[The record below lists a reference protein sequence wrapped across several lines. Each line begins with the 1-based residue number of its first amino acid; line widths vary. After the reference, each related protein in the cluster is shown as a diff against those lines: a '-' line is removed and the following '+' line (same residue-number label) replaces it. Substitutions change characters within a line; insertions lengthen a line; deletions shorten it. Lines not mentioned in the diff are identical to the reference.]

1 MEFNQSRLVL
11 ARKRRGL
18 SKKALAENSKLGLRT
33 IVYYES
39 GEGAPS
45 NDAVQTLAN
54 VLKFPVAFFYGSDV
68 EEIDSETASF
78 RSLKRMTASQRDSA
92 IAAGTLA
99 TTLSRWIDDQFE
111 LPSPD
116 IPSLRNF
123 LPDAAAAAMVLRNEW
138 HLGQRPI
145 KNMVHLLE
153 AHGVRVFSLPMD
165 VDPEAVDAFSVWHH
179 GTPFV
184 FLSPIKSGERGR
196 TDAAHELGHLT
207 LHEHGIARSR
217 QAEIE
222 ADAFAAAFLMPADD
236 VIAHTPRGISLKT
249 VHKIKKRWSVSAM
262 AMVHR
267 LKSLN
272 LITEWQYRT
281 FCIQLSQAGYKR
293 SEPDGLPRD
302 ASQIFAKVF
311 DALRAEGR
319 SRSVIARDLSITSV
333 ELDSYLLGLTMVA
346 VPPMEGLEGNRERP
360 RSIKPANKLK
370 AVEQN

>member
-1 MEFNQSRLVL
+1 MEFNRTRLIL

-18 SKKALAENSKLGLRT
+18 SKKALADISKIGLRT

-39 GEGAPS
+39 GEGVPS
-45 NDAVQTLAN
+45 EDTIHSLAN
-54 VLKFPVAFFYGSDV
+54 VLKFPAGFFYGADV
-68 EEIDSETASF
+68 EEIDPEAASF

-99 TTLSRWIDDQFE
+99 TTLSKWIEDQFE
-111 LPSPD
+111 LPAPD
-116 IPSLRNF
+116 IPSLGNF
-123 LPDAAAAAMVLRNEW
+123 QAETAALILRDEW
-138 HLGQRPI
+138 NLGQRPI
-145 KNMVHLLE
+145 KNVVHLLE
-153 AHGVRVFSLPMD
+153 AHGVRVFSLP
-165 VDPEAVDAFSVWHH
+165 VDTESVDAFSVWHH

-184 FLSPIKSGERGR
+184 FLNPMKSGERGR

-217 QAEIE
+217 QAEME
-222 ADAFAAAFLMPADD
+222 ADAFAASFLMPADD
-236 VIAHTPRGISLKT
+236 VIAHTPRGISVKT
-249 VHKIKKRWSVSAM
+249 IHKIKKRWSVSAM

-281 FCIQLSQAGYKR
+281 FCIKLSQTGYRR

-302 ASQIFAKVF
+302 TSQIFPKVF

-319 SRSVIARDLSITSV
+319 SRGAIARELGVTSA
-333 ELDSYLLGLTMVA
+333 ELDSYLVGLAITS
-346 VPPMEGLEGNRERP
+346 VPPIDGPENKQASQP
-360 RSIKPANKLK
+360 RSSRPNNKLR
-370 AVEQN
+370 VV